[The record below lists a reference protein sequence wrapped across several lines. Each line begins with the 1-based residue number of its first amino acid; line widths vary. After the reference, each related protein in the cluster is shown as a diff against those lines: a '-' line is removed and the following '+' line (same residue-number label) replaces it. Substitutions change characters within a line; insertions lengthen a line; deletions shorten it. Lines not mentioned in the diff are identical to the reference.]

1 MILKNQ
7 KQLFDIPS
15 DITFL
20 NCAYMSPLLKKVK
33 QAGIEGINKRAA
45 PWDIKIDDWFGPSEK
60 LRELFARIVNGNK
73 ENIAL
78 IPSVSYGIAIAAN
91 NISLTHEQTILL
103 LDQEYPSNVYS
114 WRELSK
120 RTGATIV
127 TIKRED
133 KQSWTAAIISKIT
146 PKTGL
151 VAIPNCHWTDGSIID
166 LDLVSEQTRKVNAK
180 LVIDASQSLG
190 AYPIAV
196 NKIMPDFLVTVGYKW
211 LHGPYNLG
219 YLYADDKYCKNGN
232 PIELSWLNKKGSEDF
247 TKLVAYTDEFKSGA
261 RRFDAGEFPNFT
273 HLPMA
278 IAALTQIIDWGVE
291 NIQETL
297 AKLTIEIETRAKD
310 LGLETP
316 QHTNRVGHLIGIK
329 FTESKVALL
338 GKKLAENQVYVSFRG
353 TNMRIAPHLYNDES
367 DIDKLFDLLK

>member
-232 PIELSWLNKKGSEDF
+232 PIELSWLNKNGS
-247 TKLVAYTDEFKSGA
+247 
-261 RRFDAGEFPNFT
+261 
-273 HLPMA
+273 
-278 IAALTQIIDWGVE
+278 IDWGVE